1 MWPKKSRKKKLSWI
15 DNWEKTATT
24 TMKMNQKKE
33 KKITNKANKKRYT
46 ESESSYDNRA
56 YVNKKD
62 IFFYVHRKKKCHKG
76 NEKNLPST
84 CDKKDFGSAY
94 LTDL

>member
-1 MWPKKSRKKKLSWI
+1 M
-15 DNWEKTATT
+15 
-24 TMKMNQKKE
+24 
-33 KKITNKANKKRYT
+33 
-46 ESESSYDNRA
+46 SESSYNNGA

-62 IFFYVHRKKKCHKG
+62 VFFMCTEKKCHKG

>member
-1 MWPKKSRKKKLSWI
+1 
-15 DNWEKTATT
+15 
-24 TMKMNQKKE
+24 MKMNQKK

-46 ESESSYDNRA
+46 VSESSYNNRA

-62 IFFYVHRKKKCHKG
+62 IFFMCTEKKCHKG